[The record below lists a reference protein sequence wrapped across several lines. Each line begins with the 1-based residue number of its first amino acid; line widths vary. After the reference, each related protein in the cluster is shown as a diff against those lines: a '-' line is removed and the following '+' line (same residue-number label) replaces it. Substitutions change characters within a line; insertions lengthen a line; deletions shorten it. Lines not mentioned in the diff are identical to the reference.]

1 MYAYAQCYLDDAMKN
16 LGEAVE
22 YAVYKCGLLP
32 DRFME
37 MFIAGGLADGFERGT
52 PRYVSGMSGT
62 ELACETL
69 RRAGLHRDLPAA
81 VRTNDYSA
89 EYWSGW
95 ILARYQ
101 WECGL
106 RFRDIIRFLPLSD
119 ILRMYPAMHEASEER
134 FIYTA
139 DQIRERSRK
148 EARLQQIRRLN
159 AYSQKMLSERSGVSL
174 RMIQQY
180 EQGAKD
186 IRKASISGLIALA
199 GTLHCEIEDLICG

>member
-22 YAVYKCGLLP
+22 YAVCRCSLLP

-37 MFIAGGLADGFERGT
+37 MFIAGGLADGFEKGS

-62 ELACETL
+62 ELACETI
-69 RRAGLHRDLPAA
+69 RRAGLYRDLPAA
-81 VRTNDYSA
+81 VSTNEYSA
-89 EYWSGW
+89 EYWTGW

-119 ILRMYPAMHEASEER
+119 ILFMYPAMHEASEER
-134 FIYTA
+134 FI
-139 DQIRERSRK
+139 
-148 EARLQQIRRLN
+148 
-159 AYSQKMLSERSGVSL
+159 
-174 RMIQQY
+174 
-180 EQGAKD
+180 
-186 IRKASISGLIALA
+186 
-199 GTLHCEIEDLICG
+199 

>member
-1 MYAYAQCYLDDAMKN
+1 MQ
-16 LGEAVE
+16 
-22 YAVYKCGLLP
+22 
-32 DRFME
+32 
-37 MFIAGGLADGFERGT
+37 IAGGLADGFEKGS

-62 ELACETL
+62 ELACETIL
-69 RRAGLHRDLPAA
+69 RAGLHRNLPDA
-81 VRTNDYSA
+81 VSINEYSA

-106 RFRDIIRFLPLSD
+106 RFRDIVRFLPLRD

-134 FIYTA
+134 FIAAA
-139 DQIRERSRK
+139 DQIREHSRK

-159 AYSQKMLSERSGVSL
+159 TYSQKMLSQRSGVSL

-186 IRKASISGLIALA
+186 IRKASASGLLALA
-199 GTLHCEIEDLICG
+199 GTLHCDIEDLICG

>member
-1 MYAYAQCYLDDAMKN
+1 MDLRRAAL
-16 LGEAVE
+16 
-22 YAVYKCGLLP
+22 
-32 DRFME
+32 
-37 MFIAGGLADGFERGT
+37 
-52 PRYVSGMSGT
+52 
-62 ELACETL
+62 ETIL
-69 RRAGLHRDLPAA
+69 RAGLHRNLPDA
-81 VRTNDYSA
+81 VSINEYSA

-106 RFRDIIRFLPLSD
+106 RFRDIVRFLPLRD

-134 FIYTA
+134 FIAAA
-139 DQIRERSRK
+139 DQIREHSRK

-159 AYSQKMLSERSGVSL
+159 TYSQKMLSQRSGVSL

-186 IRKASISGLIALA
+186 IRKASASGLLALA
-199 GTLHCEIEDLICG
+199 GTLHCDIEDLIGE

>member
-1 MYAYAQCYLDDAMKN
+1 MYAYAQWYLDDAMRN

-22 YAVYKCGLLP
+22 YAVCRCGLLP

-37 MFIAGGLADGFERGT
+37 MFIAGGLADGFEKGS

-62 ELACETL
+62 
-69 RRAGLHRDLPAA
+69 A
-81 VRTNDYSA
+81 VSTNEYSA
-89 EYWSGW
+89 EYWTGW

-119 ILRMYPAMHEASEER
+119 ILFMYPAMHEASEER
-134 FIYTA
+134 FIYAA

-186 IRKASISGLIALA
+186 IRKASASGLLALA
-199 GTLHCEIEDLICG
+199 GTLHCSIEDLICG